1 MNGITAFISRGAEI
15 AFSRGMIVVASA
27 GNEGGTLILILSQR
41 LLAIHPETKAFQ
53 FNLLSY
59 DGRIKP
65 DVMAQGVSAVLSN
78 QFGNI
83 VTNGTLFW
91 SSCGSMVASLAGIPT
106 KTNKE
111 IRALIIQS
119 CR

>member
-1 MNGITAFISRGAEI
+1 MNGITTFISRGAEI

-27 GNEGGTLILILSQR
+27 GNEGGTSNPHIERRPMRSV
-41 LLAIHPETKAFQ
+41 LAIGAVNSSESFFQ
-53 FNLLSY
+53 FSSY

-83 VTNGTLFW
+83 VTANGTLFLVLSW
-91 SSCGSMVASLAGIPT
+91 LVWLFLLAGIR
-106 KTNKE
+106 KQIKKSE
-111 IRALIIQS
+111 R
-119 CR
+119 

>member
-27 GNEGGTLILILSQR
+27 GNEGGTSNPHIEPMR
-41 LLAIHPETKAFQ
+41 TVLAQFIRNKSFFQ
-53 FNLLSY
+53 FNWASY

-78 QFGNI
+78 QFVI
-83 VTNGTLFW
+83 L
-91 SSCGSMVASLAGIPT
+91 
-106 KTNKE
+106 
-111 IRALIIQS
+111 
-119 CR
+119 